1 MSAVDF
7 FALVVVIANP
17 VEAIMVSKVTTN
29 ISMAGALGS
38 TVAFFLSSQP
48 QKNKRAKAG
57 CGFVKTGIVNAN
69 NIDRCIEKYVER

>member
-38 TVAFFLSSQP
+38 TMAFFLSSQP
-48 QKNKRAKAG
+48 KKIKGQKQGVALSKQ
-57 CGFVKTGIVNAN
+57 VL
-69 NIDRCIEKYVER
+69 